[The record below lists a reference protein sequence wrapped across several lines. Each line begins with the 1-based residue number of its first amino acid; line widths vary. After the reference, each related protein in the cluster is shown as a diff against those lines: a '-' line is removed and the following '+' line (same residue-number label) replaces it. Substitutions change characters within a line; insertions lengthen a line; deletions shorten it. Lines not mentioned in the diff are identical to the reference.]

1 MLQPF
6 LVDQVLITPHH
17 YDYLNLNA
25 FGSTKYSYFYKYSF
39 LLVFLSSF
47 LHLVMVIASQ
57 MTAPAVAIAMS
68 GLLSSSPTLLEF
80 MTSASLLLDSLGFG
94 VSSVLGVVSAGLAS
108 WKMSRRTQCLKEF
121 YVDSLHVPNLTDTSL
136 NDLSE
141 LKQNEHAKLGLPIYF
156 LATGHCEKGVDF
168 RYVWGAEGLAEDD
181 HESRLY

>member
-1 MLQPF
+1 
-6 LVDQVLITPHH
+6 
-17 YDYLNLNA
+17 
-25 FGSTKYSYFYKYSF
+25 
-39 LLVFLSSF
+39 
-47 LHLVMVIASQ
+47 MVIASQ

-108 WKMSRRTQCLKEF
+108 WKMARRTQCLKEF